1 MGVVVNVTD
10 DAGAAVVTG
19 RWRDLPERGDPVVP
33 GLVCGQGWV
42 ALMYARGRMDAAQL
56 AAAVDIGRGMM
67 VDAVA
72 ACGLRAVDPARLVV
86 DGGNRTSPPDF
97 PSGGYVAFDRSPSS
111 RRVVDWRRSLRA
123 DGTAGLL
130 RGRHGSLWLDVA
142 VVRVVM
148 GDDAPTKLDARL
160 GLRKDRVRDA
170 VLTALAGYA
179 ATFRLAVP
187 KKTT

>member
-1 MGVVVNVTD
+1 MSGMVNVTD
-10 DAGAAVVTG
+10 DAGAVVKTG

-33 GLVCGQGWV
+33 GLAAGRGWV

-56 AAAVDIGRGMM
+56 AAAVDIGRGLL
-67 VDAVA
+67 VDVVVA
-72 ACGLRAVDPARLVV
+72 SGLRAVDPARLVV

-97 PSGGYVAFDRSPSS
+97 PSGGCAAAGGSPSS
-111 RRVVDWRRSLRA
+111 RRVADWRRSLRA
-123 DGTAGLL
+123 DGKSGLL
-130 RGRHGSLWLDVA
+130 RGRKGSLWLDVA
-142 VVRVVM
+142 VVQVVL
-148 GDDAPTKLDARL
+148 GDEAPTKLDVRL

-187 KKTT
+187 KKTA